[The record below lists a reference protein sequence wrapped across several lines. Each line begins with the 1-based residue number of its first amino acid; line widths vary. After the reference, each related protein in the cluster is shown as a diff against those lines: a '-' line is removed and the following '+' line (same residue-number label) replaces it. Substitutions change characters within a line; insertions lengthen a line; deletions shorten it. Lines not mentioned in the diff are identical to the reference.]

1 MQRIVGLIAAK
12 RIRDLHKHFAAW
24 VIKWNFQ
31 AVGDLHFALII
42 IPRVGHIALVI
53 TKEGLI
59 FGFGTGKN
67 IVAGFILYVGEVNKV
82 IGHFL
87 QHARTRH
94 PIFW

>member
-1 MQRIVGLIAAK
+1 M
-12 RIRDLHKHFAAW
+12 
-24 VIKWNFQ
+24 
-31 AVGDLHFALII
+31 
-42 IPRVGHIALVI
+42 VI